1 VGQTRRDPRLMP
13 WLPEL
18 FTAPALAR
26 IWEDERRRRLELVPF
41 FAGVMTG
48 ETGALVES
56 FAGAPELHHPARGRV
71 KGVAAFERFVS
82 EMRTWLA
89 EHSATAEDVDFVL
102 TPGRGVEELILHLD
116 TDNGRIELPVAVASD
131 HDERGRIVEQRIYFS
146 SWPLTGG
153 HAIRPPVLQ
162 PSPGLDEPD
171 VVGDYQ
177 RALAAGD
184 ADAVMAAFEPDASVR
199 EPAGRDYTHH
209 GVDALRALYE
219 RFFSN
224 GGGIPLE
231 HCAVTDDGRG
241 CALEYNVVAWGR
253 ATLPPQAGLAV
264 YVRGDSGRLAA
275 ARIYDDA
282 DPPLTR

>member
-1 VGQTRRDPRLMP
+1 MP
-13 WLPEL
+13 WVPEL

-26 IWEDERRRRLELVPF
+26 IWEDERRRRLALVPF

-48 ETGALVES
+48 ETRALAES
-56 FAGAPELHHPARGRV
+56 FAGEPELHHPVRGRV

-82 EMRTWLA
+82 ELRTWLA
-89 EHSATAEDVDFVL
+89 EHSASAEDVDFVL
-102 TPGRGVEELILHLD
+102 TPARGVEELILHLD
-116 TDNGRIELPVAVASD
+116 ADNRRIDLPVAVASD

-146 SWPLTGG
+146 SWPLSGG
-153 HAIRPPVLQ
+153 HATRPPVLQ
-162 PSPGLDEPD
+162 PDPGLAAPD

-184 ADAVMAAFEPDASVR
+184 ADAIMAAFEPDASVR

-209 GVDALRALYE
+209 GADELRALYE
-219 RFFSN
+219 GFFSN

-231 HCAVTDDGRG
+231 HCAVTDDDRA

-253 ATLPPQAGLAV
+253 TRLPPQAGLAV
-264 YVRGDSGRLAA
+264 YVRGDSGGLTA